1 MNWIIVST
9 KENLDLYKNV
19 KIILEKNSAH
29 CECCNYEDIEHLDK
43 SYFFNEKFL
52 EANYFIFLLDNKKL
66 DNLQISFI
74 LGFAIGKQLS
84 VFLLDENNSFNNK
97 FENLIT
103 FTNVDELTSLLN
115 KNLPSYIANEK
126 TRIAHKKLFQMGIPF
141 TPDCF
146 SFEIAKNNV
155 EVCNLF
161 LEAGMDINSRDSA
174 GTPPICAAARSGK
187 KEMVEWLINKGAD
200 VDAVSKDRGYSA
212 VMDAVWK
219 ADVDMVTTLI
229 KHGANLNFIS
239 RDGQNSLILATGNGR
254 IPICK
259 VLIKNGADPLAKD
272 HMGMSAYDYA
282 KLFKKDELL
291 SLYSEYIK

>member
-9 KENLDLYKNV
+9 KENYDLYKNV
-19 KIILEKNSAH
+19 KLILENNSAL
-29 CECCNYEDIEHLDK
+29 CEYYNYEDLEDLDNE
-43 SYFFNEKFL
+43 YFFNEKFL
-52 EANYFIFLLDNKKL
+52 EANYFIFLLENEKL
-66 DNLQISFI
+66 SNLKISFL

-84 VFLLDENNSFNNK
+84 VFLLDSKNSFKNN
-97 FENLIT
+97 FNNLIT
-103 FTNVDELTSLLN
+103 FNNSDELIALLN
-115 KNLPSYIANEK
+115 KNLPSYIENEK
-126 TRIAHKKLFQMGIPF
+126 TKMAHKKLFQMGIPF

-146 SFEIAKNNV
+146 SFEIAKNNID
-155 EVCNLF
+155 VCNLF
-161 LEAGMDINSRDSA
+161 IEAGMDINSRDSA
-174 GTPPICAAARSGK
+174 GTPLICSAARSGK
-187 KEMVEWLINKGAD
+187 KEMVEWIISKGAD
-200 VDAVSKDRGYSA
+200 IDAVSKDRGYSA
-212 VMDAVWK
+212 VIDAVWK

-259 VLIKNGADPLAKD
+259 ILVSNGADPLAKD

-282 KLFKKDELL
+282 KLFKKDELI